1 MSATAE
7 RPEPVIPLVPSDEE
21 RLLREAVGG
30 ITSGYG
36 AKYMLECTEA
46 GEPPTELWDALA
58 EKGYCG
64 VNLPEEFGGGGLGM
78 TGLAAVQEE
87 LALQGCTQLLL
98 VVSPAIAGSI
108 LVARGSREQQEE
120 WLPGLARGTTRI
132 AFAVTEP
139 DAGTNTHNI
148 STRAKQN
155 GDGSWVLKG
164 QKTYISGVEHATHI
178 LIVARQELDDG
189 QLGLPLLFIV
199 DVDAPG
205 LNRESIPM
213 ALRLPDK
220 QWTLYIDG
228 IEVADERLI
237 GGTTG
242 GLGALFDGLNPER
255 IMAAAGSIGAGDRA
269 LRQASEYARER
280 AVWGKPIGTHQ
291 GLSHPL
297 AQCKVELELARRDDA
312 EGLRALRRRLQ
323 GRGRGVEHGQVRG
336 GRGGGQVRRSGD
348 PDPRRQRHRARVRAH
363 RHVVGSAAQQD
374 RPGEPRDDPQLRR
387 RALAGPA
394 QELLRATGHGPARS
408 HHKPCGLAGA
418 RRRLPRSQP
427 DLPRSCAHGRGR
439 R

>member
-7 RPEPVIPLVPSDEE
+7 RSEPVIQLVPSDEE
-21 RLLREAVGG
+21 RLLREAVSG
-30 ITSGYG
+30 IASCYG
-36 AKYMLECTEA
+36 AKYMREKADA

-87 LALQGCTQLLL
+87 LALQGTTQLLL

-148 STRAKQN
+148 KTRAKQN
-155 GDGSWVLKG
+155 AEGNWVLKG

-189 QLGLPLLFIV
+189 TLGLPLVFIV
-199 DVDAPG
+199 DVDAAG
-205 LNRESIPM
+205 LTRESIPM

-228 IEVADERLI
+228 IEVGDERLV

-242 GLGALFDGLNPER
+242 GIGTLFDGLNPER
-255 IMAAAGSIGAGDRA
+255 IMAAAGSVGAGDRA
-269 LRQASEYARER
+269 LRQAAEYARER
-280 AVWGKPIGTHQ
+280 EVWGKPIGTHQ

-297 AQCKVELELARRDDA
+297 AKCKVDIELARVMTQKACALYDA
-312 EGLRALRRRLQ
+312 GFKGAGEASNMAKYAAAEACVECVDQAIQVHGGNGIALEYGLT
-323 GRGRGVEHGQVRG
+323 
-336 GRGGGQVRRSGD
+336 D
-348 PDPRRQRHRARVRAH
+348 MWW
-363 RHVVGSAAQQD
+363 
-374 RPGEPRDDPQLRR
+374 
-387 RALAGPA
+387 
-394 QELLRATGHGPARS
+394 
-408 HHKPCGLAGA
+408 GA
-418 RRRLPRSQP
+418 RLNKIAPVSREMILNYVAEHSLGLPKSY
-427 DLPRSCAHGRGR
+427 
-439 R
+439 